1 MRVRVDPD
9 VCQGHTL
16 CALAAPEIF
25 LLREEDGH
33 SFVVDEEVPPSMEEA
48 VRRAA
53 APARKGPSRSRGEG
67 AAPPVAVHTNG
78 GSLGT

>member
-1 MRVRVDPD
+1 MRVHIDPD

-33 SFVVDEEVPPSMEEA
+33 AYVASSDVPEGKEDVVRKA
-48 VRRAA
+48 VATC
-53 APARKGPSRSRGEG
+53 PEG
-67 AAPPVAVHTNG
+67 AITIDE
-78 GSLGT
+78 S

>member
-16 CALAAPEIF
+16 CTLAAPEVF

-33 SFVVDEEVPPSMEEA
+33 AYVPTEEVDPEREEA

-53 APARKGPSRSRGEG
+53 AGCPEG
-67 AAPPVAVHTNG
+67 AITVEG
-78 GSLGT
+78 